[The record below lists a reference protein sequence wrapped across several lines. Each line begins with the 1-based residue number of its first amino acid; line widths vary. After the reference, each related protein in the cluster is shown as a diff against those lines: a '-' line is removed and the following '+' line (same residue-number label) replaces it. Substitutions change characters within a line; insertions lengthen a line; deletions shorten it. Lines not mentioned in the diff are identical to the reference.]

1 MALLLVIIHSATFQS
16 IPAPRGRISSLEAAA
31 ERVVDLVT
39 KGMVKAPKA
48 AFASFF
54 TSKTGLQQSK
64 GLEEVHREEDSLG
77 GRG

>member
-1 MALLLVIIHSATFQS
+1 M
-16 IPAPRGRISSLEAAA
+16 EAAA

-48 AFASFF
+48 FFASFF